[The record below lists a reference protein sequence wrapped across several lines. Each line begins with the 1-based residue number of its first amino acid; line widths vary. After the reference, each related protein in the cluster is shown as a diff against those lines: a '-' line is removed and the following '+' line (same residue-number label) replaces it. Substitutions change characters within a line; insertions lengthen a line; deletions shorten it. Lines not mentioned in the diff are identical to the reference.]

1 MADQKVEYL
10 PPAEFQ
16 SKSPLDYTKII
27 PAGVGSDPQITEQF
41 QKANKAAED
50 YAASLE
56 QRFAQPNWFKIA
68 AGFAKPQLGGF
79 LASLGSA
86 SEAFGQQQEAA
97 RAIAPAV
104 ARMRAEVASGQLTF
118 GQRMKQKELMDKWRI
133 TGKPMDA
140 TTYEEIV
147 GYGADTDVAKA
158 AKGYFDA
165 AKAGMEI
172 TKEAV
177 TAMGKDPLMPLED
190 FTKFQLRPDT
200 DEKSIKQKQEAFVS
214 AINAAKPPQIEQA
227 QWDAMSRYEKM
238 EESANYARAQREAGM
253 GVEATFQQQA
263 QQAPSRLS
271 LLRSIRDLALGIG
284 IEPSKTKDGQTIT
297 GQQQMALLLN
307 YFGGNNPFE
316 VLARAAADGKL
327 GEKLADIDQYARQAN
342 LSDKTRDQ
350 FQKLVKL
357 LAENQVT
364 LRNGAVNPTDQFSAL
379 QQAGSPNIGNSQTAL
394 VTLVDLMG
402 HAEKNAI
409 DKYNYVLD
417 KKIPFRQLGVDVG
430 YLDKQRQY
438 AEEHSRIATSNPLVN
453 TPPWYNPAGKGTQ
466 AQPAAPAP
474 AATSPA
480 PAAGAPSGTPKNRPN
495 ERRMPDGSVWVRQ
508 PDGSYERAKQ

>member
-50 YAASLE
+50 YATSLE
-56 QRFAQPNWFKIA
+56 QRFAQPNWFKVA

-118 GQRMKQKELMDKWRI
+118 GQRMKQKEMLDEWRA

-140 TTYEEIV
+140 TTYEKIIS
-147 GYGADTDVAKA
+147 YGADTDVAKA
-158 AKGYFDA
+158 AKGYYDA
-165 AKAGMEI
+165 AKTGMEI

-177 TAMGKDPLMPLED
+177 SAMGKDPMLQLDD
-190 FTKFQLRPDT
+190 FTKFQLKPDV
-200 DEKSIKQKQEAFVS
+200 DQKQLQSKQDEIYKKIEAS
-214 AINAAKPPQIEQA
+214 KPPQVDQA
-227 QWDAMSRYEKM
+227 QWDQMGRYEKA
-238 EESANYARAQREAGM
+238 ELANKYAKAQLEAGM

-342 LSDKTRDQ
+342 LSDQTRDQ

-466 AQPAAPAP
+466 SQPAAPAP
-474 AATSPA
+474 AS
-480 PAAGAPSGTPKNRPN
+480 GAPSGTPQNRPN
-495 ERRMPDGSVWVRQ
+495 ERKMPDGSVWVRQ
-508 PDGSYERAKQ
+508 PDGSYKKAQQ